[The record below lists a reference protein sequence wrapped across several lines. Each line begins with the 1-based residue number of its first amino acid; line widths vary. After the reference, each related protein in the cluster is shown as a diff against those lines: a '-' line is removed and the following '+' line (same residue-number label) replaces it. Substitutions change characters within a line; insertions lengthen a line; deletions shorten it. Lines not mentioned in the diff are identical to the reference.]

1 MFEVYYTIL
10 LNETKSNKK
19 PYIIKFK
26 LIIHKYRLISDD
38 SII

>member
-19 PYIIKFK
+19 LYIIKFE
-26 LIIHKYRLISDD
+26 LIIH
-38 SII
+38 